1 VSNVNQQTLTIFP
14 VTRHLEQEPM
24 LSHDFGD
31 ELPWTLSIGVIN
43 WFTTSYHAGAHYSRL
58 RRTMDKS
65 SGFSAQEDF
74 INENESASLHY
85 FTDELL
91 PKNNGNSSILHA
103 RSRTKLQSGQD

>member
-1 VSNVNQQTLTIFP
+1 
-14 VTRHLEQEPM
+14 M
-24 LSHDFGD
+24 LSHNFGD
-31 ELPWTLSIGVIN
+31 EPVWALSIGVISR
-43 WFTTSYHAGAHYSRL
+43 FTTSYYAGAHYSRL

-74 INENESASLHY
+74 INENESASFHY

-91 PKNNGNSSILHA
+91 PKNNENSNIFHS